1 MRLLL
6 ACGANPNV
14 SDDRDVRPL
23 HEAAVAGHAHCCS
36 ALLDAGAQPS
46 PVKRG
51 TWSTPLHR
59 AIRNGHCSTVEVLLE
74 RGADPNSQSCGRD
87 NTPMKMLLA
96 SDEPMTSLALKV
108 LSARLTPERYEW
120 GRVGNVWKDAHTE
133 SLRRNTSAWLPD
145 LFWGGSSS
153 TPVVPQP
160 PPVAAP
166 VAPADGKVT
175 TQNTKSTSAAAR
187 KLLAAGRYR
196 KMAMAAKIV
205 TALGNSTPWMPG
217 EGKRTRGVLH
227 RCMLPDD
234 FSDEVRLMVCSSA
247 ATLCACLF
255 AFGDCLH
262 PECTHPGT
270 GASIIKFASCMHA
283 CMHACV
289 HSGSEDPETLRILLS
304 RWQCALPSA
313 GIGINQRPHQHQL
326 VPSCRHCHV
335 APLAPLKH
343 RRCTTGCRRCVPSR
357 QVPWSPMTS
366 CGR

>member
-6 ACGANPNV
+6 ACGADPDV

-74 RGADPNSQSCGRD
+74 RGADPNSQSCGQD
-87 NTPMKMLLA
+87 STPMKMLLA

-145 LFWGGSSS
+145 LFWGGVSSLS
-153 TPVVPQP
+153 LKQIP
-160 PPVAAP
+160 
-166 VAPADGKVT
+166 DKV
-175 TQNTKSTSAAAR
+175 SAAAAVDPKVLPKTNKPPSSAAER

-196 KMAMAAKIV
+196 KVAMAAKIS
-205 TALGNSTPWMPG
+205 TALGKSTPWMQG

-227 RCMLPDD
+227 RCALPDD
-234 FSDEVRLMVCSSA
+234 FGDEVRLMVRA
-247 ATLCACLF
+247 A
-255 AFGDCLH
+255 
-262 PECTHPGT
+262 
-270 GASIIKFASCMHA
+270 
-283 CMHACV
+283 
-289 HSGSEDPETLRILLS
+289 LR
-304 RWQCALPSA
+304 R
-313 GIGINQRPHQHQL
+313 RQL
-326 VPSCRHCHV
+326 IW
-335 APLAPLKH
+335 AEK
-343 RRCTTGCRRCVPSR
+343 G
-357 QVPWSPMTS
+357 
-366 CGR
+366 